1 MPITEFEIIKKYFQ
15 RREDQSPRVVVGIG
29 DDAAVVKIPKNKLL
43 VTSMDTLVEGVH
55 FPVDT
60 LPQDLGYK
68 VLAVNLS
75 DLAAMGAQPDM
86 ALLALTLEKAD
97 EVWLNAFTEGFFSL
111 ADQYGIV
118 LIGGDITA
126 GMLSVSVVI
135 NGLVSGD
142 ETICRNGAKVRD
154 LIYVT
159 GTLGDAGLAL
169 SLLNQDKKIDS
180 FLFDRLNRP
189 APRVEVGLALRKIA
203 NAAIDISDGLIA
215 DLEKMTTA
223 SQVGA
228 VIHADRLPLSKSL
241 KEECETKIAWQYA
254 LTSGDDYELC
264 FTVPPEKSD
273 RLKSVFKS
281 LDCAWQCIGEIV
293 AGTSVAVMDSKN
305 NPLKIEKKGYEH
317 FKEKK

>member
-1 MPITEFEIIKKYFQ
+1 MSITEFEIIEKYFQ
-15 RREDQSPRVVVGIG
+15 RHKGQSPRVVVGIG
-29 DDAAVVKIPKNKLL
+29 DDAAVVKIPKNKLV

-60 LPQDLGYK
+60 LPQDVGHK

-86 ALLALTLEKAD
+86 ALLALTLKKVD

-111 ADQYGIV
+111 ADRYGIA

-126 GMLSVSVVI
+126 GTLSISVVV
-135 NGLVSGD
+135 NGLVSND
-142 ETICRNGAKVRD
+142 EAICRNGAKVRD

-169 SLLNQDKKIDS
+169 SLLNQRKKIDS
-180 FLFDRLNRP
+180 FLLNRLNRP
-189 APRVEVGLALRKIA
+189 VPRVEAGLALRTIA
-203 NAAIDISDGLIA
+203 NAAIDISDGLIV
-215 DLEKMTTA
+215 DLEKITTA
-223 SQVGA
+223 SEVGA
-228 VIHADRLPLSKSL
+228 KIHADRLPLSKSL
-241 KEECETKIAWQYA
+241 KEECEIKTAWQYA
-254 LTSGDDYELC
+254 LASGDDYELC

-273 RLKSVFKS
+273 RLKAAFKL
-281 LDCAWQCIGEIV
+281 LDCGWQCIGEIV
-293 AGTSVAVMDSKN
+293 TGTSVAVMDSQN

-317 FKEKK
+317 F

>member
-1 MPITEFEIIKKYFQ
+1 MPITEFEIIEKYFQ
-15 RREDQSPRVVVGIG
+15 RNKRQSPRIVVGIG
-29 DDAAVVKIPKNKLL
+29 DDAAVVEIPKDKLI
-43 VTSMDTLVEGVH
+43 VTSMDTLVERVH
-55 FPVDT
+55 FSADT

-86 ALLALTLEKAD
+86 VLLALTLKKAD
-97 EVWLNAFTEGFFSL
+97 EAWLSAFAEGFFAL
-111 ADQYGIV
+111 ADRYGIA

-126 GMLSVSVVI
+126 GTLSISVVI
-135 NGLVSGD
+135 NGLVSRD
-142 ETICRNGAKVRD
+142 EAICRNGAKVGD

-159 GTLGDAGLAL
+159 GTLGDAWLAL
-169 SLLNQDKKIDS
+169 SLLNQRKKMDS
-180 FLFDRLNRP
+180 FLFSRLNRP
-189 APRVEVGLALRKIA
+189 APRVEAGLALRKIA

-215 DLEKMTTA
+215 DLEKITTA

-228 VIHADRLPLSKSL
+228 EIHADRLPLSKSL
-241 KEECETKIAWQYA
+241 KEQCEIKTAWQYA

-273 RLKSVFKS
+273 RLKAAFQS
-281 LDCAWQCIGEIV
+281 LDCGWQCIGKIV
-293 AGTSVAVMDSKN
+293 TGTSVAVMDAQN

-317 FKEKK
+317 F

>member
-1 MPITEFEIIKKYFQ
+1 MPITEFEIIEKYFQ
-15 RREDQSPRVVVGIG
+15 RHKDQSPRVVVGIG
-29 DDAAVVKIPKNKLL
+29 DDTAVVEIPKDKLV
-43 VTSMDTLVEGVH
+43 VTSIDTLIEEVH
-55 FPVDT
+55 FPIDT

-86 ALLALTLEKAD
+86 VLLALTLKKVD
-97 EVWLNAFTEGFFSL
+97 ETWLNAFSEGFFSL
-111 ADQYGIV
+111 ADRYGIV

-126 GMLSVSVVI
+126 GMFLSISVVI
-135 NGLVSGD
+135 NGLISKD
-142 ETICRNGAKVRD
+142 EAICRNGAKVRD

-169 SLLNQDKKIDS
+169 SLLNQHKKIDS
-180 FLFDRLNRP
+180 FLFSRLNRP
-189 APRVEVGLALRKIA
+189 APRVEVGLALREIA
-203 NAAIDISDGLIA
+203 NAAIDISDGLVA

-228 VIHADRLPLSKSL
+228 KIHADRLPLSKSL
-241 KEECETKIAWQYA
+241 KEQCEIKTAWQYA

-273 RLKSVFKS
+273 RLKAAFKL
-281 LDCAWQCIGEIV
+281 LDCGWQCVGEIV
-293 AGTSVAVMDSKN
+293 TGTSVVVMDSQN
-305 NPLKIEKKGYEH
+305 NLLKIEKKGYEH
-317 FKEKK
+317 F

>member
-15 RREDQSPRVVVGIG
+15 RHKGQSPRVVVSIG
-29 DDAAVVKIPKNKLL
+29 DDAAIVKIPKKKLV
-43 VTSMDTLVEGVH
+43 VTSIDTLVEGVH

-86 ALLALTLEKAD
+86 ALLALTLKKTD
-97 EVWLNAFTEGFFSL
+97 EAWLNAFSEGFFSL

-126 GMLSVSVVI
+126 GTLSVSVVI
-135 NGLVSGD
+135 NGLIS
-142 ETICRNGAKVRD
+142 ENEAICRNGAKVRD

-169 SLLNQDKKIDS
+169 SLLNQHKKIDS
-180 FLFDRLNRP
+180 FLFNRLNRP
-189 APRVEVGLALRKIA
+189 IPRVEAGLALRKIA
-203 NAAIDISDGLIA
+203 NAAIDISDGLIS

-228 VIHADRLPLSKSL
+228 EIHADRLPLSKSL
-241 KEECETKIAWQYA
+241 RKECEIKTAWQYA
-254 LTSGDDYELC
+254 LSSGDDYELC
-264 FTVPPEKSD
+264 FTVPPEKID

-281 LDCAWQCIGEIV
+281 LDCGWQCIGEIV
-293 AGTSVAVMDSKN
+293 TGASIVVIDSQN
-305 NPLKIEKKGYEH
+305 NPIKIEKKGYEH
-317 FKEKK
+317 F